1 METVLSAIRS
11 YYRKCMRQQMKGLLK
26 RNKSIRP
33 KCYVCTR
40 FQNFRIGQ
48 IRFRKGC
55 YVTHDLEQQ
64 TLIEG
69 HRYYG
74 RHIFGFDVDL

>member
-1 METVLSAIRS
+1 
-11 YYRKCMRQQMKGLLK
+11 MRQQRNGVLKLKGP
-26 RNKSIRP
+26 IVA

-55 YVTHDLEQQ
+55 YVTTDLEYQK
-64 TLIEG
+64 LIEG
-69 HRYYG
+69 HRYYD
-74 RHIFGFDVDL
+74 RHIFDFEVELGEIQIK

>member
-1 METVLSAIRS
+1 
-11 YYRKCMRQQMKGLLK
+11 MKGLL
-26 RNKSIRP
+26 RLNTPIVA

-40 FQNFRIGQ
+40 FPYFRIGN

-55 YVTHDLEQQ
+55 YVTHDQEQQ
-64 TLIEG
+64 KLVEA

-74 RHIFGFDVDL
+74 RHIFGFEVDL

>member
-1 METVLSAIRS
+1 L
-11 YYRKCMRQQMKGLLK
+11 KGLLK
-26 RNKSIRP
+26 PSRHIKA

-55 YVTHDLEQQ
+55 YVTHDLEEQKR
-64 TLIEG
+64 IEG

-74 RHIFGFDVDL
+74 HNIFSFDVEPLETKKKVGGSK